1 MFTSFSTSPM
11 DVSKDPASQL
21 TPELFHKIA
30 DGDQDAF
37 HLLYNETA
45 KSIFGFLLS
54 ILHNR
59 EDAEDLLQETYIKV
73 RLHAK
78 EYTHQGKPLA
88 WMLTIAR
95 NLAYMKLREQKK
107 YSYAQVEDLNLE
119 DTFQHIQNLEDRMV
133 LEAAFR
139 ILDDEEREIVILHAI
154 SGLKHREI
162 SILLD
167 KPLPTVLSK
176 YHRSIKKL
184 RQELVQRI

>member
-1 MFTSFSTSPM
+1 MFTSFSTGSAEVPKGP
-11 DVSKDPASQL
+11 VSQL

-30 DGDQDAF
+30 NGEQEAF
-37 HLLYNETA
+37 HQLYSETA
-45 KSIFGFLLS
+45 KSVFGFLLS
-54 ILHNR
+54 ILHNK
-59 EDAEDLLQETYIKV
+59 EDAEDLLQETFIKV
-73 RLHAK
+73 RLHAG

-88 WMLTIAR
+88 WILTIAR

-107 YSYAQVEDLNLE
+107 YSYTQVEDLNLE
-119 DTFQHIQNLEDRMV
+119 ADFGQIQNLEDRMV

-139 ILDDEEREIVILHAI
+139 ILDEEEREIVILHAI

-162 SILLD
+162 STLLD

-184 RQELVQRI
+184 RQKLVQQA